1 MDLDVGNR
9 WGFYFVP
16 IARTNGLTERH
27 HDLTDPEDQIA
38 GIQRTRII
46 LVIVLDA
53 LAVLRAL
60 GLYFSKIWF
69 VCVGWLEVEI
79 GGV

>member
-1 MDLDVGNR
+1 M
-9 WGFYFVP
+9 
-16 IARTNGLTERH
+16 TERH

-60 GLYFSKIWF
+60 GLYFSKIWL
-69 VCVGWLEVEI
+69 VCVLAGWRWKLR
-79 GGV
+79 GV